1 MLDGGA
7 DMDYKRIA
15 VLFRRGVAMQ
25 GARKSAYFFGVLA
38 ALLWGPQFML
48 FRRLLKGKGAPTA
61 PVLAFYFVFGGAV
74 ALLLVMFLLGR
85 LPELRIFNRRETHF
99 LVLVAT
105 GGYGFWILRS
115 LTMDALDFST
125 ARLLFLTA
133 PLAIGALS
141 AFSREKADGRALFGL
156 ALGFVGCIL
165 LVGPGR
171 QMAGGLRGA
180 LLGLAAA
187 GCWALFS
194 VSARP
199 LVRTESALPVA
210 ALVTALGALC
220 LLVTC
225 LSMGEGIIR
234 IGPRQL
240 MLACLAGAVTVGFMM
255 PVWLRCLAGAPAA
268 LAGGFWYLGL
278 LFGVLLACRIE
289 GEPHP
294 GALWILGGATLILL
308 GLYGALSG
316 RYKRRR
322 GVSMSDIIRDT

>member
-1 MLDGGA
+1 
-7 DMDYKRIA
+7 
-15 VLFRRGVAMQ
+15 
-25 GARKSAYFFGVLA
+25 
-38 ALLWGPQFML
+38 ML

-165 LVGPGR
+165 LVGPEQHELGAPQQRRQNPEEIGR
-171 QMAGGLRGA
+171 FAGA
-180 LLGLAAA
+180 LHGNSSAKQHGNPLVVHIRAAVKHTDTGAVWRWGPPAQPESDSSRLSIWRSAERISSSAPASSDRPASRRHSSTTNGMSTGLGFWPAQRRK
-187 GCWALFS
+187 FS
-194 VSARP
+194 V
-199 LVRTESALPVA
+199 
-210 ALVTALGALC
+210 
-220 LLVTC
+220 
-225 LSMGEGIIR
+225 
-234 IGPRQL
+234 
-240 MLACLAGAVTVGFMM
+240 
-255 PVWLRCLAGAPAA
+255 
-268 LAGGFWYLGL
+268 
-278 LFGVLLACRIE
+278 
-289 GEPHP
+289 
-294 GALWILGGATLILL
+294 
-308 GLYGALSG
+308 
-316 RYKRRR
+316 
-322 GVSMSDIIRDT
+322 